1 MIGYDDIVITT
12 VTPKGEKND
21 RFIKLCQD
29 NW

>member
-1 MIGYDDIVITT
+1 MTTMMIIVIST
-12 VTPKGEKND
+12 VTSKGEKND